1 MNLSAWIDL
10 QGIFVELPIMVLLTP
25 EGWALPSL
33 INLSISIAN
42 IVPLLLV
49 LLRWHQG
56 SRFSEI
62 PYIYI
67 IILVGAISC
76 GGLALF
82 WQKTIFFFGSQRIF
96 FDYMKRFQSKYLT
109 AVFLGEGLTAAIPTL
124 LALAQGSMG
133 DPICIENINSTGVQ
147 PVYPQPR
154 FSVTV
159 FLLLMTFIIIASLFA
174 FMLLRWTKIIS
185 MAGAA
190 EKETPT
196 KVVEDP
202 VLVGNHDLTMDPFFQ
217 PSKTSRC
224 FHVIAFVRITIG
236 NRIKIG
242 WNGDEGL
249 FYFGASLQLGFLLG
263 TTPVYLLINN
273 FGMFIDRQ
281 PCQKYCIE

>member
-147 PVYPQPR
+147 PVDEDNFNGWCCRKKCILPLLKKM
-154 FSVTV
+154 FSTEILATIIDEV
-159 FLLLMTFIIIASLFA
+159 FVASQA
-174 FMLLRWTKIIS
+174 KLR
-185 MAGAA
+185 
-190 EKETPT
+190 
-196 KVVEDP
+196 
-202 VLVGNHDLTMDPFFQ
+202 
-217 PSKTSRC
+217 
-224 FHVIAFVRITIG
+224 
-236 NRIKIG
+236 
-242 WNGDEGL
+242 
-249 FYFGASLQLGFLLG
+249 
-263 TTPVYLLINN
+263 
-273 FGMFIDRQ
+273 
-281 PCQKYCIE
+281 

>member
-82 WQKTIFFFGSQRIF
+82 WQKTIFFFGSQRSIWLLTAIFSLSILDCTSSLVF

-190 EKETPT
+190 EKYSIFPT
-196 KVVEDP
+196 DQQ
-202 VLVGNHDLTMDPFFQ
+202 LTL
-217 PSKTSRC
+217 
-224 FHVIAFVRITIG
+224 A
-236 NRIKIG
+236 
-242 WNGDEGL
+242 
-249 FYFGASLQLGFLLG
+249 
-263 TTPVYLLINN
+263 
-273 FGMFIDRQ
+273 
-281 PCQKYCIE
+281 